1 MVETTLMIIFWLDNG
16 RTMTLSIPNPR
27 SDLTQREVSM
37 AMFELLK
44 RRFILS
50 ENGGQATA
58 VKHMYLRI
66 VDEQLLP

>member
-44 RRFILS
+44 RGLILS
-50 ENGGQATA
+50 ENGGLATA

>member
-16 RTMTLSIPNPR
+16 RTMTLSIPNQC

-44 RRFILS
+44 RRLILS
-50 ENGGQATA
+50 ENGGRATA
-58 VKHMYLRI
+58 VKHAYLRSA
-66 VDEQLLP
+66 DEQALP

>member
-44 RRFILS
+44 RGLILS

>member
-1 MVETTLMIIFWLDNG
+1 
-16 RTMTLSIPNPR
+16 MTLSIPNPR

-44 RRFILS
+44 RGLILS
-50 ENGGQATA
+50 ENGGRATA

>member
-44 RRFILS
+44 RGLILS
-50 ENGGQATA
+50 ENGGAGNRGQAHVPA
-58 VKHMYLRI
+58 
-66 VDEQLLP
+66 DCG

>member
-44 RRFILS
+44 RGLILS

-66 VDEQLLP
+66 VDEQLLL

>member
-1 MVETTLMIIFWLDNG
+1 MEKTLIIIFWLDNG
-16 RTMTLSIPNPR
+16 KTMNLSIPYPR

-44 RRFILS
+44 RGLILS
-50 ENGGQATA
+50 ENGGRATA

>member
-27 SDLTQREVSM
+27 SGLTQREVSM
-37 AMFELLK
+37 AMVELLK
-44 RRFILS
+44 RGLILS
-50 ENGGQATA
+50 ENGGRATA

>member
-44 RRFILS
+44 RRLILS
-50 ENGGQATA
+50 EKGGQATA